1 MTVYEEVTTL
11 ISEVLGVDAAEVKPE
26 TNLVPDLQATSLD
39 LVEIV
44 TMLEDMYGLS
54 IIDDD
59 VSKLKSVQDIVDF
72 IEDRV
77 RVQS

>member
-1 MTVYEEVTTL
+1 MTVIKEVTSL
-11 ISEVLGVDAAEVKPE
+11 IAEVLGVDATEVRPE

>member
-1 MTVYEEVTTL
+1 MTVNKEVTTL